1 MLVRFSVFLLVRLEH
16 VGQDG
21 RERNLTPPFTRLRA
35 QQVQRA
41 PDLDN
46 FLAVRVV
53 ELLIRALDR
62 SLLPARWFAAVDVGD
77 VLQLPR
83 DRDDFAVQVDRAPR
97 ETETLPLP
105 HTG

>member
-16 VGQDG
+16 AGQDR

-35 QQVQRA
+35 QKMER
-41 PDLDN
+41 PSNLDDL
-46 FLAVRVV
+46 LAVRIV

-83 DRDDFAVQVDRAPR
+83 HGDDLAVEVDRAPG
-97 ETETLPLP
+97 EAEALSLS
-105 HTG
+105 HAG